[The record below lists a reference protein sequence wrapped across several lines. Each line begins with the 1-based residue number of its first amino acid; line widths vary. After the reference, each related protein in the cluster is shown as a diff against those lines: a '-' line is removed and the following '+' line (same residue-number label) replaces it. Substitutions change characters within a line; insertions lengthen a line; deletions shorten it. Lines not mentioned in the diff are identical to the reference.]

1 MSEMHSYGVNNQ
13 AFRLKVMG
21 WIALFSLIVSLQL
34 QPLIDLVRTNIS
46 NALPLPRDV
55 SPISFFTIIFTLSF
69 IAYDRWLWKLNPFDK
84 IPSLSGTWIGMGNN
98 PHFELLRLE
107 LMQIDQTWTSISIS
121 VEVYQQNKSGPE
133 NWLDTVH
140 LGTEHSTNARI
151 TECLRKYC
159 DFNFQYI
166 HDGEAEGQD
175 SFGGTF
181 FLKYKYKKMKNRKVE
196 IHELSGKYS
205 NTKTGKNTTTG
216 EKFEGVVGRI
226 AFRRVSLEI
235 LELED
240 ALEKGKDYLNELTK
254 EISSRISDDPD
265 I

>member
-69 IAYDRWLWKLNPFDK
+69 IAYDRWL
-84 IPSLSGTWIGMGNN
+84 
-98 PHFELLRLE
+98 
-107 LMQIDQTWTSISIS
+107 QTWTSISIS

-166 HDGEAEGQD
+166 HDGEAGGQD

-205 NTKTGKNTTTG
+205 NTKTGKNTKTG

-254 EISSRISDDPD
+254 EISSHISDDPD
-265 I
+265 T